1 MQWIATILLAL
12 CMCGIVPIAIA
23 EGVFWITDA
32 FNCQWLIA
40 AVCAAAVWLIWHW
53 IERDL

>member
-32 FNCQWLIA
+32 LNCQWLIA
-40 AVCAAAVWLIWHW
+40 VVCAAGVWLIWRW